1 LAASYING
9 GDLLEARKAIEK
21 ALQLAPNEISVRAMQ
36 GRLLIMEG
44 NIQGAIAVYRDILSK
59 ETNISA
65 RETVGVL
72 ELVAGNVDIAI
83 DELLK
88 ALEDDQ
94 QKRASILYNL
104 GIAHLVKTKY
114 GRAIS
119 YFRKALQRD
128 LNYSVS
134 YTGIGVAY
142 LLLGYMK
149 KSELMF
155 RIASERGIN
164 DSEAKLNLSRIL
176 VLQKKWNDAASVL
189 NDLVQRFPNN
199 WRAREDLGIAYLQ
212 LGRHPEAANQF
223 YRVLNA
229 IKSGVFKGN
238 LSNALNN
245 IGVTSLFTNN
255 YEKAEAMFQASIS
268 ESDRKNL
275 IALTNLARLYLRTHK
290 IAKAE
295 PLLDE
300 LKRVAGGWEVVA
312 MLLASCDYLKQD
324 YSKAIDEA
332 NHIIANVTPGS
343 KLSTEQVNAA
353 SLITGILDDVFDD
366 YSSAEKILRNVYSAN
381 KDSAVILNNLAYT
394 LILQGK
400 TKEAS
405 MFLDKIDQSKDISYV
420 ISIATRGL
428 LHIKIGEMAKGAAL
442 YNQAASMVADEEIK
456 AQILQKKELEL
467 GRWYR
472 NRGETAQA
480 RIHLERAISF
490 NVKDEI
496 FKKKATE
503 LLAS

>member
-1 LAASYING
+1 
-9 GDLLEARKAIEK
+9 
-21 ALQLAPNEISVRAMQ
+21 
-36 GRLLIMEG
+36 
-44 NIQGAIAVYRDILSK
+44 
-59 ETNISA
+59 
-65 RETVGVL
+65 
-72 ELVAGNVDIAI
+72 
-83 DELLK
+83 
-88 ALEDDQ
+88 
-94 QKRASILYNL
+94 
-104 GIAHLVKTKY
+104 
-114 GRAIS
+114 
-119 YFRKALQRD
+119 LQRD

-229 IKSGVFKGN
+229 ITSGVFKGN

-245 IGVTSLFTNN
+245 IGVTFLFTSN
-255 YEKAEAMFQASIS
+255 YDKAEEMFQTSLS
-268 ESDRKNL
+268 ESNRNNL
-275 IALTNLARLYLRTHK
+275 VALANLARLYLRTYK

-295 PLLDE
+295 PILEE
-300 LKRVAGGWEVVA
+300 LKRMAGDWED
-312 MLLASCDYLKQD
+312 LAVLSASYNYLKQN
-324 YSKAIDEA
+324 YREAIDKA
-332 NHIIANVTPGS
+332 TRIIADVAPDN
-343 KLSTEQVNAA
+343 KLSTGQISAVAI
-353 SLITGILDDVFDD
+353 ITGILDDVFDD
-366 YSSAEKILRNVYSAN
+366 YHNAEKMLRNMYGAN

-405 MFLDKIDQSKDISYV
+405 MFLDKIEQSKDIIYV

-442 YNQAASMVADEEIK
+442 YNQAASMVTDEEVK

-467 GRWYR
+467 GRWYK
-472 NRGETAQA
+472 NRGETTKA
-480 RIHLERAISF
+480 RTHLERAKSY

-496 FKKKATE
+496 YKKKAIE